1 MTGLK
6 KYVAEQDQWSSQHPA
21 RLFAAERTA
30 PSDEAR
36 FPLNETAAG

>member
-30 PSDEAR
+30 PSDEG
-36 FPLNETAAG
+36 FPLNEAAAG